1 MYPLVETSWRLLSW
15 QLLWISKFILKSKS
29 KQPYQIECVKLTW
42 KNNEVC
48 ILGQLE
54 IWKWLIIDDIRE
66 FLLIFLPVMMVLL
79 VSRSLL
85 LLKDTYRSIWNEYFD
100 DYNFKN
106 MFFSVYREIRQ
117 TLFSCSVMS
126 DSCDFMGYRS
136 TPGSFVPGILQ
147 ARILERVAIS
157 FSRGYFGFRDLIL
170 SPVVAGR
177 FFTTKPPRK
186 PNAKRV
192 KC

>member
-1 MYPLVETSWRLLSW
+1 MIGY
-15 QLLWISKFILKSKS
+15 
-29 KQPYQIECVKLTW
+29 
-42 KNNEVC
+42 
-48 ILGQLE
+48 
-54 IWKWLIIDDIRE
+54 
-66 FLLIFLPVMMVLL
+66 FLLIFLPVVVVLL
-79 VSRSLL
+79 VLRLL

-106 MFFSVYREIRQ
+106 MFLSMYRERRQ
-117 TLFSCSVMS
+117 ILFSCSVMS

-136 TPGSFVPGILQ
+136 LPGSFVRGILQ
-147 ARILERVAIS
+147 ARILERIAIS

-170 SPVVAGR
+170 SPGMAGR
-177 FFTTKPPRK
+177 FFTTKPPGK